1 VNIMQRGTFLGMRTH
16 HLAIAVIAIVIAVAL
31 ASNYYLW

>member
-1 VNIMQRGTFLGMRTH
+1 MSPQRSSLFGMRTH
-16 HLAIAVIAIVIAVAL
+16 HVVIALIAILIAVAL

>member
-1 VNIMQRGTFLGMRTH
+1 MAREIFFGMRTH
-16 HLAIAVIAIVIAVAL
+16 HLVIALIAILVAVAL

>member
-1 VNIMQRGTFLGMRTH
+1 MIFGMRTH
-16 HLAIAVIAIVIAVAL
+16 HVAIALIAILIAVAL

>member
-1 VNIMQRGTFLGMRTH
+1 MTEQNSTFFGIRTH
-16 HLAIAVIAIVIAVAL
+16 HVVIALIAILIAVAL

>member
-1 VNIMQRGTFLGMRTH
+1 MARETFFGMRTH
-16 HLAIAVIAIVIAVAL
+16 HLVIALIAILIAVAL

>member
-1 VNIMQRGTFLGMRTH
+1 MARETFFGMRTH
-16 HLAIAVIAIVIAVAL
+16 HLVIALIAILVAVALAL

>member
-1 VNIMQRGTFLGMRTH
+1 MPRHETFFGMRTH
-16 HLAIAVIAIVIAVAL
+16 HIIIALIAILIAIAL